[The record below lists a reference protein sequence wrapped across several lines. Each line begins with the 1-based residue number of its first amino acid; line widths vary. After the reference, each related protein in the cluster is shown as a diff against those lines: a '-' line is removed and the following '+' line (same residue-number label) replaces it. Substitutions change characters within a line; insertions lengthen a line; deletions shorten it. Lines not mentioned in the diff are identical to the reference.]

1 MFSKNDMVLTRD
13 LQAGM
18 IIAQPVFSEKRQI
31 LLEQG
36 AVVTADTIK
45 QLTAWGVWGV
55 SVACPNTPPF
65 TNPDLFHMYNETLD
79 VISSTFKKARRFK
92 EVPLAE
98 CSELVGNYVELMI
111 DIESVLDNLYRIR
124 THHEYTFTHSLH
136 VAILTGLLGKW
147 MGFTGSNLKNLI
159 LAGLL
164 HDIGKALIPQRI
176 LDKPGPLTTAEMD
189 IIKLHST
196 QGYNLLG
203 NCIEIP
209 EEVKLGVLQHHERED
224 GSGYPFGLK
233 GKDIS
238 IYAKFVAIADVYD
251 AMTTDRVYRAKHP
264 PITTIHTMLTHMHT
278 KLDSIICLTFSAKLQ
293 KFLLGSRVLLNNGL
307 QGTVVQMPNIATA
320 RPVVRLDSG
329 VLVDL
334 DNDEKIIITE
344 ILD

>member
-1 MFSKNDMVLTRD
+1 MFSKYDMVLTRD

-18 IIAQPVFSEKRQI
+18 IIAQPVFSEKKQI

-36 AVVTADTIK
+36 AVVTADIIK
-45 QLTAWGVWGV
+45 KLTAWGIKGV
-55 SVACPNTPPF
+55 SIACPDTTDF
-65 TNPDLFHMYNETLD
+65 INPDLFRMYNETLD
-79 VISSTFKKARRFK
+79 MISSTFKEVRLLK

-98 CSELVGNYVELMI
+98 CIDLAGNYVELMI

-124 THHEYTFTHSLH
+124 VHHEYTFTHSLH
-136 VAILTGLLGKW
+136 VAILAGLLGKW
-147 MGFTGSNLKNLI
+147 MGFTGGNLKNLI
-159 LAGLL
+159 LSGLL

-176 LDKPGPLTTAEMD
+176 LEKPGPLTTEEMD

-196 QGYNLLG
+196 QGYHLLG

-264 PITTIHTMLTHMHT
+264 PITTLHTMLTHMHD

-293 KFLLGSRVLLNNGL
+293 KFLIGSRVLLNNGL
-307 QGTVVQMPNIATA
+307 KGKIVQIPNIATA

-329 VLVDL
+329 VLVNL
-334 DNDEKIIITE
+334 DNDQQTMIVEV
-344 ILD
+344 LD